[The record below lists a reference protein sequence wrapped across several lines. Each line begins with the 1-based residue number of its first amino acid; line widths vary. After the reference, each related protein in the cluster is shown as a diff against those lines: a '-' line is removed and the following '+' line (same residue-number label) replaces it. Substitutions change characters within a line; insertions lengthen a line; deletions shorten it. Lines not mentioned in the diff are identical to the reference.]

1 MKKSAAIIT
10 LLIGLLLT
18 GCLNRGEPMVLLE
31 EPIVQIDVS
40 YPRGGIVNADD
51 ESLYSYT
58 DEATI
63 QSFRKIMKNT
73 REQPVEVTTYPNYE
87 IVVTYANEL
96 PMHGVYVWLGEEGE
110 ESVLT
115 YLPNFEE
122 TYITNANT
130 TKMLRKLIERE

>member
-1 MKKSAAIIT
+1 MKKSATIIT
-10 LLIGLLLT
+10 LLVALLLT
-18 GCLNRGEPMVLLE
+18 GCLNRGESMVLLE

-40 YPRGGIVNADD
+40 YPRGGVMNADD
-51 ESLYSYT
+51 DILYTYT

-63 QSFRKIMKNT
+63 HSFRKIMKNT
-73 REQPVEVTTYPNYE
+73 RERPVEMTTYPDYE
-87 IVVTYANEL
+87 IVVTYANGL

-130 TKMLRKLIERE
+130 TKQLRELVERE